1 MKPEHVIIILNN
13 GSGLEDGPERKAKI
27 ADRFKHHGIPA
38 SFVTFDPG
46 ADLEKTAR
54 DTAAKS
60 PNSTIVASGGDG
72 TISGV
77 AAGLAGLPNQF
88 GIIASGTFNYFA
100 RSLNLPETVEE
111 AIDVIARGKIRPTG
125 IAMINDKV
133 FLNNASIGAYAAI
146 LQTREGIYKRWGRSR
161 VAAYWSVV
169 KALATLRAPLKL
181 TVTYDGKSFSHRTPI
196 VFAISN
202 AFQLNQ
208 MGLSG
213 EDCIANG
220 GMVLLIAPDTDRW
233 GLFKHAAALALG
245 VAKRQTDYQMHCSTE
260 FTLEMSY
267 KSRAV
272 ARDGELARMKGPFK
286 LSMQPNALNLIVPES
301 FDEPVR

>member
-1 MKPEHVIIILNN
+1 MKPQHVIIILNN

-27 ADRFKHHGIPA
+27 AERFEHHGIPA

-46 ADLEKTAR
+46 ADLEKIAK
-54 DTAAKS
+54 DTALKS

-77 AAGLAGLPNQF
+77 SAGLAGLPNQF
-88 GIIASGTFNYFA
+88 GMIASGTFNYFA

-181 TVTYDGKSFSHRTPI
+181 TVTYDGKSFNHRTPI

-220 GMVLLIAPDTDRW
+220 RMVLLIAPDTNRW
-233 GLFKHAAALALG
+233 GLFKHAAALAFG
-245 VAKRQTDYQMHCSTE
+245 MAKRQTDYKMHCSSE
-260 FTLEMSY
+260 FTLEMSH

-272 ARDGELARMKGPFK
+272 ARDGELARMNGPFK
-286 LSMQPNALNLIVPES
+286 LSMRPNALNLIVPES

>member
-1 MKPEHVIIILNN
+1 MKPQHVIIILNN

-27 ADRFKHHGIPA
+27 AERFEHHGIPA

-46 ADLEKTAR
+46 ADLEKIAK
-54 DTAAKS
+54 DTALKS
-60 PNSTIVASGGDG
+60 PNSTIIASGGDG

-77 AAGLAGLPNQF
+77 SAGLAGLPNQF
-88 GIIASGTFNYFA
+88 GMIASGTFNYFA

-181 TVTYDGKSFSHRTPI
+181 TVTYDGKSFNHRTPI

-220 GMVLLIAPDTDRW
+220 GMVLLIAPDTNRW
-233 GLFKHAAALALG
+233 GLFKHAAALAFG
-245 VAKRQTDYQMHCSTE
+245 VAKRQTDYQMHCSSE
-260 FTLEMSY
+260 FTLEMSH

-272 ARDGELARMKGPFK
+272 ARDGELARMNGPFK
-286 LSMQPNALNLIVPES
+286 LSMRPNALNLIVPEA

>member
-1 MKPEHVIIILNN
+1 MKPQHVIIILNN

-27 ADRFKHHGIPA
+27 AERFEHHGIPA

-46 ADLEKTAR
+46 ADLEKTAK
-54 DTAAKS
+54 DTALKS

-77 AAGLAGLPNQF
+77 SAGLAGLPNQF
-88 GIIASGTFNYFA
+88 GMIASGTFNYFA
-100 RSLNLPETVEE
+100 RTVEE

-181 TVTYDGKSFSHRTPI
+181 TVTYDGKSFNHRTPI

-220 GMVLLIAPDTDRW
+220 GMVLLIAPDTNRW
-233 GLFKHAAALALG
+233 GLFKHAALAFG
-245 VAKRQTDYQMHCSTE
+245 VAKRQTDYQMHCSSE
-260 FTLEMSY
+260 FTLEMSH

-272 ARDGELARMKGPFK
+272 ARDGELARMNGPFK
-286 LSMQPNALNLIVPES
+286 LSMRPNALNLIVPES

>member
-27 ADRFKHHGIPA
+27 AERFEHHGIPA

-46 ADLEKTAR
+46 ADLEKIAK
-54 DTAAKS
+54 DTALKS
-60 PNSTIVASGGDG
+60 PNSTIIASGGDG

-77 AAGLAGLPNQF
+77 SAGLAGLPNQF
-88 GIIASGTFNYFA
+88 GMIASGTFNYFA

-181 TVTYDGKSFSHRTPI
+181 TVTYDGKSFNHRTPI

-220 GMVLLIAPDTDRW
+220 GMVLLIAPDTNRW
-233 GLFKHAAALALG
+233 GLLKHAAALAFG
-245 VAKRQTDYQMHCSTE
+245 VAKRQTDYQMHCSSE
-260 FTLEMSY
+260 FTLEMSH

-272 ARDGELARMKGPFK
+272 ARDGELARMNGPFK
-286 LSMQPNALNLIVPES
+286 LSMRPNALNLIVPEA

>member
-1 MKPEHVIIILNN
+1 MKPQHVIIILNN

-27 ADRFKHHGIPA
+27 AERFEHHGIPA

-46 ADLEKTAR
+46 ADLEKIAK
-54 DTAAKS
+54 DTALKS

-77 AAGLAGLPNQF
+77 SAGLAGLPNQF
-88 GIIASGTFNYFA
+88 GMIASGTFNYFA

-181 TVTYDGKSFSHRTPI
+181 TVTYDGKSFNHRTPI

-220 GMVLLIAPDTDRW
+220 
-233 GLFKHAAALALG
+233 
-245 VAKRQTDYQMHCSTE
+245 
-260 FTLEMSY
+260 
-267 KSRAV
+267 
-272 ARDGELARMKGPFK
+272 
-286 LSMQPNALNLIVPES
+286 
-301 FDEPVR
+301 

>member
-1 MKPEHVIIILNN
+1 MKPQHVIIILNN

-27 ADRFKHHGIPA
+27 AERFEHHGIPA

-46 ADLEKTAR
+46 ADLEKIAK
-54 DTAAKS
+54 DTALKS

-77 AAGLAGLPNQF
+77 SAGLAGLPNQF
-88 GIIASGTFNYFA
+88 GMIASGTFNYFA

-181 TVTYDGKSFSHRTPI
+181 TVTYDGKSFNHRTPI

-220 GMVLLIAPDTDRW
+220 GMVLLIAPDTNRW
-233 GLFKHAAALALG
+233 GLLKHAAALAFG
-245 VAKRQTDYQMHCSTE
+245 VAKRQTDYQMHCSSE
-260 FTLEMSY
+260 FTLEMSH

-272 ARDGELARMKGPFK
+272 ARDGELARMNGPFR
-286 LSMQPNALNLIVPES
+286 LSMRPNALNLIVPEA

>member
-1 MKPEHVIIILNN
+1 MKPQHVIIILNN

-27 ADRFKHHGIPA
+27 AERFEHHGIPA

-46 ADLEKTAR
+46 ADLEKIAK
-54 DTAAKS
+54 DTALKS

-77 AAGLAGLPNQF
+77 SAGLAGLPNQF
-88 GIIASGTFNYFA
+88 GMIASGTFNYFA

-181 TVTYDGKSFSHRTPI
+181 TVTYDGKSFNHRTPI

-220 GMVLLIAPDTDRW
+220 RMVLLIAPDTNRW
-233 GLFKHAAALALG
+233 GLFKHAAALAFG
-245 VAKRQTDYQMHCSTE
+245 VAKRQTDYQMHCSSE
-260 FTLEMSY
+260 FTLEMTH

-272 ARDGELARMKGPFK
+272 ARDGELARMNGPFK
-286 LSMQPNALNLIVPES
+286 LSMRPNALNLIVPEA